1 GALPFDT
8 YTVTELPVSAN
19 EGYELVSF
27 DVTISRNAR
36 ELDLGT
42 IDDEEIPTEP
52 EPEPEPEPVPS
63 IGTTLVDARDGDHVA
78 SPLDTITLVDTVAYH
93 DLVPDKPYIVEG
105 TLHLRGA
112 DGTDTGELED
122 ISGKPVISHTTFVP
136 SESEGTVEVT
146 FEFTSSNLES
156 KSLVAFESLSCDSEI
171 VAVHADISD
180 EGQTV
185 AFEDNQPPAT
195 PPLDDEPQP
204 DTPEQETPLP
214 GKPIKQPTTNQ
225 SANLPILGD
234 PALTAALI
242 VLTFTILVCAIVIV
256 SYAHMRKASSAAV
269 SGAHARSHDVIR
281 HQNPTSELQAR
292 ALHQT
297 QRGHVPSRH
306 R

>member
-1 GALPFDT
+1 
-8 YTVTELPVSAN
+8 VTELPVSAN

-42 IDDEEIPTEP
+42 VDNEELPTEP
-52 EPEPEPEPVPS
+52 EPEPEPELEPS
-63 IGTTLVDARDGDHVA
+63 IGTTLVDAKDGDHAA

-112 DGTDTGELED
+112 DGADAGELED
-122 ISGKPVISHTTFVP
+122 ISGKPVTSHATFVP

-146 FEFTSSNLES
+146 FEFTSNDLGS
-156 KSLVAFESLSCDSEI
+156 KNLVAFESLTCNNEI
-171 VAVHADISD
+171 IAVHADISD

-185 AFEDNQPPAT
+185 TFDEDQPVIT

-204 DTPEQETPLP
+204 DAPKQETPSP
-214 GKPIKQPTTNQ
+214 EKTVKQSASNQ

-256 SYAHMRKASSAAV
+256 SYAHMRKASSVAV

-281 HQNPTSELQAR
+281 RQSPTSELQAR

-297 QRGHVPSRH
+297 PRGHVLSR
-306 R
+306 RR